1 MLTTDLILLAADSEA
16 DNNPLIPTSY
26 DIVWS
31 VVVLI
36 IIGFFFWKFV
46 TPIYT
51 KVMAEREEKIEGGI
65 LRAEE
70 AQAKAQ
76 AAYEQY
82 TAQLAEARVEASRIR
97 EDAQEQ
103 GKQIVNEMKVKAQ
116 NESDR
121 IIAAGGNQLQAQR
134 QQIVA
139 ELRGDLGRT
148 AVDLSEKILGEALS
162 DEVTRASSIDR
173 FLSELDS
180 VDAGTASKAAK

>member
-1 MLTTDLILLAADSEA
+1 MPTSDLVFLAE
-16 DNNPLIPTSY
+16 NNPIIPASY

-31 VVVLI
+31 AIVLLV
-36 IIGFFFWKFV
+36 IGFFFWKFV
-46 TPIYT
+46 MPIYT
-51 KVMAEREEKIEGGI
+51 RTMAERTEKIEGGI

-82 TAQLAEARVEASRIR
+82 NAQLAEARVEASRIR

-116 NESDR
+116 DESDR

-139 ELRGDLGRT
+139 ELRSDLGRT
-148 AVDLSEKILGEALS
+148 AVDLSEKILGASLS
-162 DEVTRASSIDR
+162 DEVTRSSSIDR
-173 FLSELDS
+173 FLTELDS
-180 VDAGTASKAAK
+180 VDAGSASKAAK

>member
-1 MLTTDLILLAADSEA
+1 MLTNDLILLAAEETTK
-16 DNNPLIPTSY
+16 NPIIPATY

-31 VVVLI
+31 AVVLI
-36 IIGFFFWKFV
+36 VIGFFFWKFV
-46 TPIYT
+46 MPMYT

-97 EDAQEQ
+97 EEAQEQ

-116 NESDR
+116 GESDR
-121 IIAAGGNQLQAQR
+121 IVAAGSHQLQAQR
-134 QQIVA
+134 QQIVT

-148 AVDLSEKILGEALS
+148 AVDLSEKILGASLS

-173 FLSELDS
+173 FLNELDS
-180 VDAGTASKAAK
+180 VDAGSASKAAK

>member
-1 MLTTDLILLAADSEA
+1 MLTTNLVLLAADAEA
-16 DNNPLIPTSY
+16 DHNPIIPEWY
-26 DIVWS
+26 DIIWS
-31 VVVLI
+31 AIVLAV
-36 IIGFFFWKFV
+36 IGFFFWKFV
-46 TPIYT
+46 MPIYT
-51 KVMAEREEKIEGGI
+51 RVMAEREEKIEGGI

-103 GKQIVNEMKVKAQ
+103 GKQIVNEMKSKAQ
-116 NESDR
+116 DESDR
-121 IIAAGGNQLQAQR
+121 IIAAGSNQLQAQR

-148 AVDLSEKILGEALS
+148 AVELSEKILGEALS
-162 DEVTRASSIDR
+162 EEVTRASSIDR
-173 FLSELDS
+173 FLNELDS
-180 VDAGTASKAAK
+180 VDAGSASKAAK